1 MRHQFR
7 ILTRTLSLALM
18 LALALCFAGCAKSSD
33 SSTPPYTGGD
43 PMPGSPD
50 PARPGGQLDSPNYF

>member
-7 ILTRTLSLALM
+7 TLLRTLPLAL
-18 LALALCFAGCAKSSD
+18 LLCLAGCAAAND
-33 SSTPPYTGGD
+33 PSTPPYTGGD

-50 PARPGGQLDSPNYF
+50 PAHPGGQLDSPNYF